1 MMKNFCFVLV
11 LCFSLL
17 VLTFEIAGGEEVSA
31 QPRLGPGTLITI
43 QPDINYA
50 SAYNRADMV
59 EVLAMLPDIP
69 PELADDVRFNKE
81 IWAKEIRYQRDIW
94 CLQFSFKPV
103 RIISVDIPNKEGSF
117 DKKAVW
123 YLVYNVKNVG
133 SAKLEKITEE
143 RTIITDNGERKLTKV
158 EFENANSGG
167 SISTA
172 VETKLETPIFHD
184 TVVVS
189 DVAGTSVP
197 QTRDRELVLRNTPG
211 IFEPQAGK
219 DEPIQ
224 FVPLFLLTTDNLVQE
239 TITNNQPET
248 GRVKTQTKTI
258 AVSYLDQIIPL
269 ALPKIMQREGMK
281 AVPETTVSITR
292 KPIASGQDLWGV
304 ALWTDIDP
312 KIHRFSIYIS
322 GLTNAYQWSDE
333 GTNTGKPGEGRTMKR
348 KVLKTNWWRIGDQ
361 YNLNDSQI
369 QYGYPGE
376 IDFEWIFL

>member
-1 MMKNFCFVLV
+1 MKNFCIIPII
-11 LCFSLL
+11 CFFLL
-17 VLTFEIAGGEEVSA
+17 VLTFEIVVGEEVSA
-31 QPRLGPGTLITI
+31 QPRLASGSLITI
-43 QPDINYA
+43 SPNIDYD
-50 SAYNRADMV
+50 SVYNRADMV
-59 EVLAMLPDIP
+59 EVLATLPDIP
-69 PELADDVRFNKE
+69 PELADDVRFNKD

-94 CLQFSFKPV
+94 CLQFSFKPL
-103 RIISVDIPNKEGSF
+103 RIINVDIPNKEGFF

-133 SAKLEKITEE
+133 PAQLDKITKE
-143 RTIITDNGERKLTKV
+143 RTVITDDGEKKLTKV
-158 EFENANSGG
+158 EFENTNFGG
-167 SISTA
+167 SISSN

-197 QTRDRELVLRNTPG
+197 QTHDRELVLRNTPG
-211 IFEPQAGK
+211 IFEPQPGK

-239 TITNNQPET
+239 TIANNHQET
-248 GRVKTQTKTI
+248 GRVETQKETI
-258 AVSYLDQIIPL
+258 AVSYIDQIIPL
-269 ALPKIMQREGMK
+269 AIPAIMKREGMK
-281 AVPETTVSITR
+281 ARPETTVSITR
-292 KPIASGQDLWGV
+292 KPIASGHDLWGV

-312 KIHRFSIYIS
+312 KIHRFSIYVS
-322 GLTNAYQWSDE
+322 GLTNAYQWADK
-333 GTNTGKPGEGRTMKR
+333 GVNTGKPGEGRTMKR

-361 YNLNDSQI
+361 YKLNDSQI